1 MKNGG
6 KLNGKAGPGK
16 DKRQRNVVADS
27 TCHNKWLV
35 FQNRLTKLLA
45 ILRTQGHFVEVMTQ
59 QKRERTASQD
69 NEVSEVT
76 RCLHKIGAAKCS
88 IIALFQ
94 EISSQNKDHKMF
106 PQLEADADESG
117 LIDVDE
123 VMRCDVWCLNI
134 HFRQHLLRPHLLLTI
149 VRCRCYYVLF
159 FDIAAK
165 ITGCVFTLWC

>member
-1 MKNGG
+1 MFSPDPHVRVPRGSKNGG
-6 KLNGKAGPGK
+6 KLNGKTGPGK
-16 DKRQRNVVADS
+16 DKRQRNVVADA

-35 FQNRLTKLLA
+35 YQNRLTKLIA
-45 ILRTQGHFVEVMTQ
+45 ILRTQSHFVEVMTQ

-76 RCLHKIGAAKCS
+76 RCMRKIGAAKCS

-94 EISSQNKDHKMF
+94 EISCQNKDHKMF

-123 VMRCDVWCLNI
+123 VTRCDA
-134 HFRQHLLRPHLLLTI
+134 T
-149 VRCRCYYVLF
+149 
-159 FDIAAK
+159 
-165 ITGCVFTLWC
+165 